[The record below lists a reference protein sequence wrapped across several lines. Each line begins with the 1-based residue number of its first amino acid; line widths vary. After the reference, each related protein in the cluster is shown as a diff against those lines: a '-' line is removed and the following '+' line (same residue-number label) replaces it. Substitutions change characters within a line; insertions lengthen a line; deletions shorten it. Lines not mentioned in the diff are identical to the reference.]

1 MKYSIVYSDEMG
13 LVTVKTTGSMNAH
26 DFIGMAEDIL
36 RSPNYSPG
44 TDVFFDHEDLD
55 FSDVMPEELEAIR
68 AFHRDNES
76 RIGGGRSVILL
87 RPGLSGKWH
96 GLWSQGSKLRT
107 ANQARVFEDRD
118 EAVRWVM
125 TGESVVPDDSLFG
138 RFESRNRE

>member
-1 MKYSIVYSDEMG
+1 MEVEAMKYSIVFSDEMG

-36 RSPNYSPG
+36 RYPNYAPG

-55 FSDVMPEELEAIR
+55 LSDVMPEELEAIR

-76 RIGGGRSVILL
+76 RIGGGRSAMLL

-96 GLWSQGSKLRT
+96 GLWSQGSKLKT
-107 ANQARVFEDRD
+107 ANQARVFENRD
-118 EAVRWVM
+118 EAVRWAM
-125 TGESVVPDDSLFG
+125 TGDSGAAADGLFG
-138 RFESRNRE
+138 SAK